1 MFDSI
6 LNVFRETPANDIL
19 ETRRKE
25 VRREGMQVDVAL
37 GRRSY
42 AVHDWS
48 RSGISFETPD
58 YAASAGV
65 AYYEDHKPPQLRA
78 GEMVKLTLRFH
89 LLQGTVEIPVDARIT
104 RVDGRGTVAQLFPL
118 SRTAS
123 RKFDGVIDSFNAQR
137 FLESQLAN

>member
-6 LNVFRETPANDIL
+6 FNPFRETPANDVM

-25 VRREGMQVDVAL
+25 VRHDGMQVDVAI

-48 RSGISFETPD
+48 RAGISFETPD
-58 YAASAGV
+58 YALSAGG
-65 AYYEDHKPPQLRA
+65 AYYEDQPQLKA
-78 GEMVKLTLRFH
+78 GETVKLTLRFH
-89 LLQGTVEIPVDARIT
+89 LLQGTVEIPLDARIM
-104 RVDGRGTVAQLFPL
+104 RVDGRGTVARLFPL
-118 SRTAS
+118 SRTES

>member
-6 LNVFRETPANDIL
+6 LNAFRETPANDIM

-25 VRREGMQVDVAL
+25 VRHEGMQVDVTI

-48 RSGISFETPD
+48 RAGISFETPD
-58 YAASAGV
+58 YAANAGGV
-65 AYYEDHKPPQLRA
+65 YYEDQKPPQMKA
-78 GEMVKLTLRFH
+78 GDMVRLTLRFH
-89 LLQGTVEIPVDARIT
+89 LLQGTVEIPVSAQIS
-104 RVDGRGTVAQLFPL
+104 RVDGRGTVARLFPL
-118 SRTAS
+118 SRTEN
-123 RKFDGVIDSFNAQR
+123 RKFDGVIDSFHAQR